1 MLGLI
6 RKIYRAGLE
15 ITAWLILLAGFIVG
29 GILMAGYRQDF
40 SMKGAIIGLIIG
52 FIIDVFYIGMLAT
65 FIELSND
72 VKNIKA
78 KLYNENSPVD
88 SPSRASLLCPSCNA
102 RIRHERLSH
111 SQKAKN
117 IKKML

>member
-6 RKIYRAGLE
+6 RKIYRYWLE
-15 ITAWLILLAGFIVG
+15 IIAWLILIAGFIG
-29 GILMAGYRQDF
+29 GGLLMAGYGDDF
-40 SMKGAIIGLIIG
+40 SVKGSIIGLIIG
-52 FIIDVFYIGMLAT
+52 FLINVFGTGLIAT

-78 KLYNENSPVD
+78 KLYNENIPAD

-102 RIRHERLSH
+102 RIRHDDAFC
-111 SQKAKN
+111 QN
-117 IKKML
+117 CGKKLN